1 MSLRL
6 SVLDRSHVRQGV
18 SPQQS
23 LRDTVRFAQQV
34 EDLGYHRFWV
44 AEHHS
49 VPGVAGAA
57 PTVLAAAVAAA
68 TSRIR
73 VGTGGV
79 MLPNHQPLVVAEQFG
94 VLGSL
99 FPDRIDVGLGRSV
112 GFTDGI
118 RRALGRGKDAAER
131 FGEQLAELLDYLNG
145 KAASG
150 VHAVSAEGLDLPVF
164 LLATGAG
171 AGTAAE
177 FGLPLVIAPAHG
189 DDRMIRMIEEYRA
202 AFRPSAQ
209 ATEPY
214 VVLARSIAVADSTER
229 ARRLLVPEAWATA
242 YSRTHGEFPPL
253 EPPEQVLARSMSDRP
268 RAQFE
273 RALRGHLW
281 GTPDEVATA
290 LDELVAHT
298 GADEVLVTTTAHD
311 PADRLDSYRLLSKVS
326 EARSPALSRPAVN

>member
-1 MSLRL
+1 MRL
-6 SVLDRSHVRQGV
+6 SVLDRSHVGPGL
-18 SPQQS
+18 SPQQA

-34 EDLGYHRFWV
+34 EELGYHRFWV

-118 RRALGRGKDAAER
+118 RRALGRGKEAADR
-131 FGEQLAELLDYLNG
+131 FGDQLAELLGYLDG
-145 KAASG
+145 RSASG
-150 VHAVSAEGLDLPVF
+150 VHAVPAEGLDLPVL

-171 AGTAAE
+171 AATAAE
-177 FGLPLVIAPAHG
+177 FGLPLVIAAAHG
-189 DDRMIRMIEEYRA
+189 DDRMIRTIEEYRA
-202 AFRPSAQ
+202 NFRPSTRA
-209 ATEPY
+209 AEPY
-214 VVLARSIAVADSTER
+214 VVLARSIAVAESTER

-253 EPPEQVLARSMSDRP
+253 EAPEEILARSMSDRQ
-268 RAQFE
+268 RAQFD
-273 RALRGHLW
+273 RALRGHLF
-281 GTPDEVATA
+281 GTPDEVATGLEQLA
-290 LDELVAHT
+290 ART

-311 PADRLDSYRLLSKVS
+311 PADRLDSYRLLSTLQQV
-326 EARSPALSRPAVN
+326 PV

>member
-1 MSLRL
+1 MRL
-6 SVLDRSHVRQGV
+6 SVLDRSHVGLGL
-18 SPQQS
+18 SPQQA

-57 PTVLAAAVAAA
+57 PTVLAAAVATA

-99 FPDRIDVGLGRSV
+99 FPDRVDVGLGRSL

-118 RRALGRGKDAAER
+118 RRALGQGKEAAEQ
-131 FGEQLAELLDYLNG
+131 FGDQLAELLGYLEG
-145 KAASG
+145 KPGPHPG
-150 VHAVSAEGLDLPVF
+150 VRAVPAQGLDLPVF

-171 AGTAAE
+171 AATAAE
-177 FGLPLVIAPAHG
+177 FGLPLVIAAVHG
-189 DDRMIRMIEEYRA
+189 DDRMVRTIAEYRA
-202 AFRPSAQ
+202 NFRPSAQ
-209 ATEPY
+209 AAEPY
-214 VVLARSIAVADSTER
+214 VVLARTVAVAETAEE
-229 ARRLLVPEAWATA
+229 ARRLLLPEAWATA

-253 EPPEQVLARSMSDRP
+253 EPPERVLAREMSDRQ

-273 RALRGHLW
+273 RALRGQLH
-281 GTPDEVATA
+281 GTPDEVAAQLADLAART
-290 LDELVAHT
+290 D
-298 GADEVLVTTTAHD
+298 ADEVLVTTTAYH
-311 PADRLDSYRLLSKVS
+311 PADRLDSFRRL
-326 EARSPALSRPAVN
+326 AALAGL

>member
-1 MSLRL
+1 MRL
-6 SVLDRSHVRQGV
+6 SVLDRSHVGLGL
-18 SPQQS
+18 SPQQA

-118 RRALGRGKDAAER
+118 RRALGRGKEAAEQ
-131 FGEQLAELLDYLNG
+131 FGDQLAELLGYLHG
-145 KAASG
+145 RSASG
-150 VHAVSAEGLDLPVF
+150 VHAVPAEGLDLPVF
-164 LLATGAG
+164 LLATGSG
-171 AGTAAE
+171 ATTAAE
-177 FGLPLVIAPAHG
+177 FGLPLVIAAAHG
-189 DDRMIRMIEEYRA
+189 DDRMIRTIEEYRA
-202 AFRPSAQ
+202 DFRPSAQ
-209 ATEPY
+209 AAEPY

-253 EPPEQVLARSMSDRP
+253 EAPEEILARSMSDRQ

-273 RALRGHLW
+273 RALRGHLF
-281 GTPDEVATA
+281 GTPDEVAA
-290 LDELVAHT
+290 GLQDLVART

-311 PADRLDSYRLLSKVS
+311 PADRLDSYRLLSRVQ
-326 EARSPALSRPAVN
+326 RTPTPVG